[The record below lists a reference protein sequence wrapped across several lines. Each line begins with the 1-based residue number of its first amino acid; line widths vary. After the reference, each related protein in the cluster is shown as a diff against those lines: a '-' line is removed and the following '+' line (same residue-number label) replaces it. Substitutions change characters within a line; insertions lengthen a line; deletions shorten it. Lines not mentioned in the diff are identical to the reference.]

1 MDNAEKLSITV
12 TAAMARDI
20 REKVEIGSYAS
31 ASEVIRA
38 ALRALRREE
47 EEHAER
53 MVSIKARIR
62 ASVED
67 ARPAVALDQAFERIR
82 ARLAERSR

>member
-53 MVSIKARIR
+53 MVSIRARIR